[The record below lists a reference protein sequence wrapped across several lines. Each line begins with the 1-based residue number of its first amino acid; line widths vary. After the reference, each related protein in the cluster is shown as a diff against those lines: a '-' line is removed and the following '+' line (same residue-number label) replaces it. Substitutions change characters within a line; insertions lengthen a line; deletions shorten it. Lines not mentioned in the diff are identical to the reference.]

1 MRYENI
7 EKAVFL
13 ERPNRFIARCLIDGK
28 TENVHVKNTG
38 RCRELLISGTEV
50 LLQRSSNPKCSTRF
64 DLISV
69 IKDKEIINMDSYAPN
84 IAAGEFLRNGGIIKN
99 PVTVKAEAVFGSS
112 RLDFYVEGDGRKM
125 FVEVKGV
132 TLRIDGCAVFP
143 DAPTSRGAKHMLE
156 LVKAVES
163 GYEAA
168 VLFVIQMKGC
178 SCFRPNYDTDPA
190 FCSALKEAKRC
201 GVEIMAV
208 DCITDENSMTIDKKI
223 EVVL

>member
-7 EKAVFL
+7 VKAVFL
-13 ERPNRFIARCLIDGK
+13 ERPNRFIARCVIDGEV
-28 TENVHVKNTG
+28 ENVHVKNTG
-38 RCRELLISGTEV
+38 RCRELLIPGTEV
-50 LLQRSSNPKCSTRF
+50 LLQKSSNPKRSTRY
-64 DLISV
+64 DLVSV
-69 IKDKEIINMDSYAPN
+69 RKDGEIINMDSYAPN

-99 PVTVKAEAVFGSS
+99 PHIVKAEAAFGSS

-132 TLRIDGCAVFP
+132 TLKIDGCAVFP
-143 DAPTSRGAKHMLE
+143 DAPTSRGAKHMYE
-156 LVKAVES
+156 LINAVES

-190 FCSALKEAKRC
+190 FCSALQKAQERS
-201 GVEIMAV
+201 VMIMAV
-208 DCITDENSMTIDKKI
+208 DCVTDENSMKIDGKV
-223 EVVL
+223 EVIL

>member
-38 RCRELLISGTEV
+38 RCRELLIPGTEV
-50 LLQRSSNPKCSTRF
+50 LLQRSSNPKRSTRF

-84 IAAGEFLRNGGIIKN
+84 IAAGEFIRNGGIIEN

-132 TLRIDGCAVFP
+132 TLRIDGYAVFP

>member
-1 MRYENI
+1 
-7 EKAVFL
+7 
-13 ERPNRFIARCLIDGK
+13 
-28 TENVHVKNTG
+28 
-38 RCRELLISGTEV
+38 
-50 LLQRSSNPKCSTRF
+50 
-64 DLISV
+64 
-69 IKDKEIINMDSYAPN
+69 MDSYAPN
-84 IAAGEFLRNGGIIKN
+84 IAAGEFIRNGGIIEN

-178 SCFRPNYDTDPA
+178 SRFRPNYDTDPA